1 MPTRFPLLL
10 LIASSGALVCAC
22 APSGLHDAE
31 TARLAQ
37 LEDREQIRQ
46 LLVDYGATLDRRD
59 FTAFGALFAADA
71 EYAGGGAPVHGRAS
85 IQAQLE
91 GIIGSNP
98 SGLPAPNF
106 HLSFNPSITL
116 DGDHATAVSLGAYT
130 APDAAS
136 GSTHMVFFVWYQ
148 DELVREDGRWLFQRR
163 AVGSG
168 ALPAAIPPP
177 PSPAGAPERLQ

>member
-1 MPTRFPLLL
+1 MPTRIPLLL
-10 LIASSGALVCAC
+10 LVAGAGLLLYGC
-22 APSGLHDAE
+22 APSVGLDADAA
-31 TARLAQ
+31 ARLAQ

-46 LLVDYGATLDRRD
+46 LLVDYGATLDRQD
-59 FTAFGALFAADA
+59 FDAFGALFAADA
-71 EYAGGGAPVHGRAS
+71 EYAGGGAPVRGRAA
-85 IQAQLE
+85 IQAQLA

-116 DGDHATAVSLGAYT
+116 DGDRATAMSLGAYT

-136 GSTHMVFFVWYQ
+136 GATRMVFFVWYQ

-163 AVGSG
+163 TVGSG
-168 ALPAAIPPP
+168 ALPSAIHPAQHRPP
-177 PSPAGAPERLQ
+177 